1 MKKSLI
7 ALAVSAL
14 LQGTFVRARTLDI
27 SIGYRMVAGFPGD
40 VNRMHPAS
48 IVPRLQD
55 AANPV
60 RLFGD
65 PATLGASNSVRGF
78 IATDT
83 ALTRIR
89 GVCVR
94 PAVAQPNT
102 GGLTQ
107 TFGVGSP
114 PQSAA
119 PIDLIEDGYV
129 MVKCNN
135 VAAGAPTLGG
145 AVFVWI
151 TASAGAD
158 VQGGF
163 RAAASGA
170 NTIPIGNAE
179 WVSPPDA
186 NGVAELKLWRQS

>member
-1 MKKSLI
+1 MNKSLI

-14 LQGTFVRARTLDI
+14 LHGTQRARTLDI
-27 SIGYRMVAGFPGD
+27 SIGYRMGAGYPGD

-65 PATLGASNSVRGF
+65 PVVLGASNSVRGF

-83 ALTRIR
+83 TVTKIR

-94 PAVAQPNT
+94 PAIAQPQT
-102 GGLTQ
+102 GGMTTTL
-107 TFGVGSP
+107 GGGAP
-114 PQSAA
+114 PQGAA
-119 PIDLIEDGYV
+119 PIDILEDGHI

-135 VAAGAPTLGG
+135 VAAGSPVLGG

-151 TASAGAD
+151 AASAGSD

-163 RAAASGA
+163 RAAANASA
-170 NTIPIGNAE
+170 VAITNAE
-179 WVSPPDA
+179 WASPPDS
-186 NGVAELKLWRQS
+186 NGIAELRVWRA

>member
-1 MKKSLI
+1 MNKSPI

-14 LQGTFVRARTLDI
+14 VHRTQRARTLDI
-27 SIGYRMVAGFPGD
+27 SIGYRMGAGYAGD

-65 PATLGASNSVRGF
+65 PVVLGASNSVRGL

-83 ALTRIR
+83 TVTKIR

-94 PAVAQPNT
+94 PAIAQPST
-102 GGLTQ
+102 GGMTTTLGGGT
-107 TFGVGSP
+107 P
-114 PQSAA
+114 PQGAA
-119 PIDLIEDGYV
+119 PIDILEDGHI
-129 MVKCNN
+129 MVKVNN
-135 VAAGAPTLGG
+135 VAAGSPVLGG

-151 TASAGAD
+151 AASAGAD

-163 RAAASGA
+163 RAAANASA
-170 NTIPIGNAE
+170 VAITNAE
-179 WVSPPDA
+179 WASPPDS
-186 NGVAELKLWRQS
+186 GGIAELRVWKA